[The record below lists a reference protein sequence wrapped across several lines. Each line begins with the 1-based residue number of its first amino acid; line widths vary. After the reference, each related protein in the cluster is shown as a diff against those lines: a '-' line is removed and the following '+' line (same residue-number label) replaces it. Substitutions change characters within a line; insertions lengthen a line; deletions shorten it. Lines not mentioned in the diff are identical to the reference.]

1 MPKVYIES
9 SHFKSV
15 CDKLQAQLDSL
26 SQQMGQL
33 ELRAT
38 SKKDASKKSGNLFD
52 QVVTGKLQGL
62 AGLDDADHDLIDSN
76 EELQEMAD

>member
-1 MPKVYIES
+1 
-9 SHFKSV
+9 
-15 CDKLQAQLDSL
+15 
-26 SQQMGQL
+26 MGQL